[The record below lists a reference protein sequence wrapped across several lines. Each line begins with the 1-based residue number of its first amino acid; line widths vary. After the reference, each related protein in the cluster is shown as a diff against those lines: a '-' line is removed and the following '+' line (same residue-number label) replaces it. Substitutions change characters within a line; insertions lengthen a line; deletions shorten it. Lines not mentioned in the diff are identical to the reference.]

1 MFLYNR
7 HRRLRKNESI
17 RSMIRENHLSP
28 NDFILPIFMAE
39 GEGVKEEIAAMPGIY
54 RQSLDNTV
62 KEVKEIWDLGIKSV
76 NIYCKVSDNLKDNT
90 GKEAWNP
97 NGLMQN
103 TIKAIKDAVIRLKE
117 RDFATKLARNARSHI
132 EKSYTWQIAGERL
145 IAAYTELGIN
155 KSMTV

>member
-28 NDFILPIFMAE
+28 NDFILPIFVAE
-39 GEGVKEEIAAMPGIY
+39 GEGVKEEISAMPGIY
-54 RQSLDNTV
+54 RQSIDNTV

-76 NIYCKVSDNLKDNT
+76 NIYCKVSDSLKDNT

-97 NGLMQN
+97 NGF
-103 TIKAIKDAVIRLKE
+103 I
-117 RDFATKLARNARSHI
+117 FA
-132 EKSYTWQIAGERL
+132 
-145 IAAYTELGIN
+145 
-155 KSMTV
+155 